1 MKSNLW
7 IVSILFLMTACTSSK
22 KYIELNSEK
31 KQLDRQNA
39 QLKRQIYSLQ
49 NLTQETT
56 TQLLDLK
63 KDSLSLVQ
71 NNDSLTQIISQ
82 KEQTHKSQVQTI
94 AQLRQEI
101 KEKDIQ
107 LAQKETNLDEQ
118 STKVTQLRYSLN
130 KEKKRIQ
137 NLRQTMTKA
146 LETFKSKDLKVSMK
160 QSKVYVSLSNQ
171 LLFQSGSTE
180 IDPKGVKAIQELAV
194 VLNKNT
200 DFDIR
205 IEGHTDN
212 AGVLEGSLYKDN
224 WELSVLRA
232 SAIVRLLVKNKVNP
246 KRIIASGQAEHK
258 PLVANNS
265 PENKS
270 KNRRIEV
277 ILSPKV
283 DILEH
288 ILGK

>member
-1 MKSNLW
+1 MKNVLW
-7 IVSILFLMTACTSSK
+7 IVPILFLMTACTSSK
-22 KYIELNSEK
+22 KYLELNSEK

-39 QLKRQIYSLQ
+39 QLKRQINSLQ
-49 NLTQETT
+49 DLTKQTT
-56 TQLLDLK
+56 TQVSVLK
-63 KDSLSLVQ
+63 KDSLTLTQHQDSLV
-71 NNDSLTQIISQ
+71 QIISQ
-82 KEQTHKSQVQTI
+82 YEQTNKLQNQQI
-94 AQLRQEI
+94 AQLRQEV
-101 KEKDIQ
+101 KAKDVK
-107 LAQKETNLDEQ
+107 LAQKDTNIDEQ

-130 KEKKRIQ
+130 KQKKRIK
-137 NLRQTMTKA
+137 NLRQNMTKA

-180 IDPKGVKAIQELAV
+180 IDQKGIKAIQELAI

-246 KRIIASGQAEHK
+246 KRIIASGQGEHK
-258 PLVANNS
+258 PLVLNNS

-283 DILEH
+283 DILAQ